1 MSQHDT
7 HSHDSGSTPE
17 PARAVAVNSA
27 WALGQLAR
35 ARAALSEAQ
44 AQASADEQSGSQ
56 AHGNGGAA
64 QSAVARALA
73 KVAAWRQALAGM
85 ASGDIQVGSRQALR
99 DVPAWVTPGVLHGG
113 FASGSLMAG
122 GAVLPHESH
131 WLAQLAAGQQP
142 GATAGDCA
150 HIALQPTADE
160 RRASLAGEVDRA
172 PLNDWFL
179 TEAGMAQ
186 LLHWL
191 DDGRWRITV
200 AEEGALLCV
209 AWLLREGYDTSAARL
224 LDTLSPYWNQL
235 RFYPIPAA
243 TPMPAPDHVSLRSAQ
258 DVANQLKVLPTSFAV
273 LAQHE
278 AIHVW
283 RPLQDELVLL
293 WLRAVPQAL
302 SPEGVAWPDGAL
314 HETTSQAVPRLR
326 AGTRVAEGGLPVA
339 QPDAAWQT
347 LATAWHQRMRKA
359 QAQHQRSRA
368 HCRPGSHFGQLW
380 VMLHQVLL
388 GHALSDVQR
397 QQLRFVLACQISK
410 HGVPGDA
417 QHQAWRA
424 AQIAQTDTVWHG
436 MWGQA
441 LARRLLA
448 QGPFG
453 PGDGVAD
460 LSAVLHAATPEE
472 AAQGPHVPVG
482 TPVWRNLRR
491 KIRRAQQASVPALV
505 AAGVVPSSEVLAQ
518 VLPASTAAQ
527 YARSMPD
534 AASGQLLGAL
544 WRAFRRRRSLLL
556 LNHESQ
562 LKFHELPWVLR
573 LLQHAAQS
581 KRPMRA
587 DVDEAA
593 QAAKPRQLDMA
604 ELARGQALQQLD
616 AAARLA
622 LTQFPQ
628 SAFPNPLLWEFRAL
642 AEQAGWAV
650 PWVEE
655 LAADIF
661 MGSFTPKFGQAIDQ
675 ALPWLAGSLYAQHFR
690 LDLPV
695 LRELVAPAVAFGNAA
710 HEQSQAGVV
719 VSKTAKRELDALFK
733 RWLAQTGLLDHL
745 RGRAGLAAS
754 DVGVGANGAL
764 IEQLCIVSTANFAPL
779 GLRFGWSDEAAAQAS
794 TQAPETWRIAAQQA
808 FASLCAQLVLALRE
822 SAAAQAAQAAL
833 AVPATGHAFDRL
845 LAERVRRAAVTWRQT
860 VLLLSLL
867 PVASQAAALADMQR
881 HLAGQAAMAPGVAR
895 ALAPQL
901 SDLQACVSGAP
912 REASLP
918 PFHGWARPGQ
928 AGVLAALQSA

>member
-1 MSQHDT
+1 MNQHDT
-7 HSHDSGSTPE
+7 HTHDSGDTPE
-17 PARAVAVNSA
+17 PTGAVAVNSA

-35 ARAALSEAQ
+35 ARAALGEAQ
-44 AQASADEQSGSQ
+44 AQVHANGDEQGDSQ
-56 AHGNGGAA
+56 AHADSGPA

-99 DVPAWVTPGVLHGG
+99 DVPTWVTPAVLHGG

-131 WLAQLAAGQQP
+131 WLAQLAAGEQP
-142 GATAGDCA
+142 GATAEDCA
-150 HIALQPTADE
+150 HIALQPAAPE
-160 RRASLAGEVDRA
+160 RRASLAKQVDRA

-186 LLHWL
+186 LLQWL

-224 LDTLSPYWNQL
+224 LDTLSPYWHKL
-235 RFYPIPAA
+235 RFYPMPAA

-258 DVANQLKVLPTSFAV
+258 DVASQLNALQTSPAV

-283 RPLQDELVLL
+283 RPVLDELVLL

-302 SPEGVAWPDGAL
+302 SPECVAWPDGA
-314 HETTSQAVPRLR
+314 QALPRLR
-326 AGTRVAEGGLPVA
+326 AGTREAAGSLPVA
-339 QPDAAWQT
+339 QPDAVWQALAAAWRERALT
-347 LATAWHQRMRKA
+347 A
-359 QAQHQRSRA
+359 QAQHRRSRA
-368 HCRPGSHFGQLW
+368 QRKPGSHFGQLW
-380 VMLHQVLL
+380 ALLDQVLQ
-388 GHALSDVQR
+388 GQALSDAQR

-424 AQIAQTDTVWHG
+424 AQIAQTDTVWRAN
-436 MWGQA
+436 WGQA
-441 LARRLLA
+441 LSRRLLA

-460 LSAVLHAATPEE
+460 LSVVLHAATPEE
-472 AAQGPHVPVG
+472 AAQDPHVPVG
-482 TPVWRNLRR
+482 TPVWRSLRR

-505 AAGVVPSSEVLAQ
+505 QAGLVPSSEVLAQ

-527 YARSMPD
+527 YARGMPD

-573 LLQHAAQS
+573 LLQHATQPG
-581 KRPMRA
+581 RPERA
-587 DVDEAA
+587 DVDEVA

-642 AEQAGWAV
+642 AEQAGWPV

-661 MGSFTPKFGQAIDQ
+661 MGSVTPKFGQAIDQ
-675 ALPWLAGSLYAQHFR
+675 ALPWLAGSLYAQHFK
-690 LDLPV
+690 LNLPL
-695 LRELVAPAVAFGNAA
+695 LRELVAPAVAYGEAFRAYELSRAGAA
-710 HEQSQAGVV
+710 INKA
-719 VSKTAKRELDALFK
+719 AKREQDALFK
-733 RWLAQTGLLDHL
+733 RWQAQTGLVDHL
-745 RGRAGLAAS
+745 RQRAGLAAG
-754 DVGVGANGAL
+754 DVGIGANGAV

-779 GLRFGWSDEAAAQAS
+779 ALRFGWADEAAAQAS
-794 TQAPETWRIAAQQA
+794 AQVHETWRRAAQQA
-808 FASLCAQLVLALRE
+808 FASLRAQLALALRE
-822 SAAAQAAQAAL
+822 SAVARAAGAKGA
-833 AVPATGHAFDRL
+833 PETGPHASDRL

-867 PVASQAAALADMQR
+867 PVASQTAALADMQR
-881 HLAGQAAMAPGVAR
+881 GLAASGAEPGVAR

-901 SDLQACVSGAP
+901 ADLQAGASGAP
-912 REASLP
+912 RDASLP
-918 PFHGWARPGQ
+918 PFHGWARTGQ
-928 AGVLAALQSA
+928 AGFLAALRGA